1 MSFDW
6 NVESNH
12 NHVANYQVSG
22 LPYTTQKVAGHE
34 VNFPRVTSW
43 VVLKAVGNVGE
54 TVTVKFTNAQAN
66 AVSGYTLSAGETTP
80 RLDLRCTKIFTS
92 GDATLHVL
100 AGLTTV
106 SSTNFIDSD
115 EFNW

>member
-22 LPYTTQKVAGHE
+22 LPYTTQKAAGDD
-34 VNFPRVTSW
+34 VVFPRVTSW
-43 VVLKAVGNVGE
+43 VVLKAVGADG
-54 TVTVKFTNAQAN
+54 TAVTVKFTDAQNN

-92 GDATLHVL
+92 GNATLHVL
-100 AGLTTV
+100 AGLTTIG
-106 SSTNFIDSD
+106 SANFIDSD
-115 EFNW
+115 EFDW